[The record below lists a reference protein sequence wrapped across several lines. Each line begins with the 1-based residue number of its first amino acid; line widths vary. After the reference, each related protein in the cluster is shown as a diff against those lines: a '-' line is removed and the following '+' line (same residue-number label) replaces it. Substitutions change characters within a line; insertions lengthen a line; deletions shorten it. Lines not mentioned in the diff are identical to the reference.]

1 VVRIVRRRVFSV
13 PKKSRNSY
21 GKVADTFSEAFAGL
35 YIRLLITG
43 ERGLRT
49 QDKSNPGIEYD
60 ELRLAAYRCTATPS
74 VVVGRTEG
82 GIEKWLTRKQTPDGR
97 EGVIVQLWGMYK
109 ENEDEA
115 KQLDRFYKEMSI
127 KIRQDVLS
135 VTTTRVFGLAN
146 SEDRLDKKN
155 MVIDSEER
163 IGKCGGG
170 YEWFS
175 SEDGTETINI
185 PLMMGYDFKIDRHLA
200 CGIGV
205 SGGNIWLLCDSIET
219 GRKAGRRAIEAIKQV
234 EGVIT
239 PFYVCPSGSAT
250 EDYPPIGPPTN
261 YTYCPTLR
269 GKLKEK
275 SKVASEVKSI
285 PEIVIDGTSLE
296 AVKKAIKAAIDN
308 VVDMDGVIQISAGN
322 YEGKLGKY
330 KIYLKEL
337 LN

>member
-1 VVRIVRRRVFSV
+1 VFSL
-13 PKKSRNSY
+13 PKKWRDSY
-21 GKVADTFSEAFAGL
+21 EKITDTYSEAFPGL
-35 YIRLLITG
+35 YTRLLITG
-43 ERGLRT
+43 ERGTSAR
-49 QDKSNPGIEYD
+49 DRSNPGIEYD

-74 VVVGRTEG
+74 IVVGRTEG

-97 EGVIVQLWGMYK
+97 EGVIVQLWGMFK
-109 ENEDEA
+109 EGEDIA

-127 KIRQDVLS
+127 KIRQDILS
-135 VTTTRVFGLAN
+135 VATTRVFTLAN
-146 SEDRLDKKN
+146 PQEKKDKWN
-155 MVIDSEER
+155 LVIDAEER
-163 IGKCGGG
+163 VGKCGGG

-175 SEDGTETINI
+175 SENSTETINV
-185 PLMMGYDFKIDRHLA
+185 PLMMGYDFKIDRYLP

-205 SGGNIWLLCDSIET
+205 SGGSIWLLCDSIET
-219 GRKAGRRAIEAIKQV
+219 GRRAGRKALQAMKQV

-239 PFYVCPSGSAT
+239 PFYLCPSGSAT

-261 YTYCPTLR
+261 YMYCPTLR

-275 SKVASEVKSI
+275 SKVAPEVKSI
-285 PEIVIDGTSLE
+285 PEIVIDGISLE
-296 AVKKAIKAAIDN
+296 AVKKAIKAAIEN

-330 KIYLKEL
+330 KIYLRQL

>member
-1 VVRIVRRRVFSV
+1 MFMILRRRALSV
-13 PKKSRNSY
+13 SKKSRNSY
-21 GKVADTFSEAFAGL
+21 DKIADTYSEAFPGL

-43 ERGLRT
+43 ERGISAR
-49 QDKSNPGIEYD
+49 DRSNPEIEYD

-82 GIEKWLTRKQTPDGR
+82 GIERWLTKKQTPDGR

-109 ENEDEA
+109 DGEDIA

-135 VTTTRVFGLAN
+135 VTTTRVFSMSN
-146 SEDRLDKKN
+146 PEERPNKNTVLDA
-155 MVIDSEER
+155 EER

-175 SEDGTETINI
+175 SEKNAETINI
-185 PLMMGYDFKIDRHLA
+185 PLMMGYDFKIDRYLP

-205 SGGNIWLLCDSIET
+205 SGGNLWLLCDSIET
-219 GRKAGRRAIEAIKQV
+219 GRRAGRKALEAISQV

-239 PFYVCPSGSAT
+239 PFYLCPSGSAT

-269 GKLKEK
+269 EKLKEK
-275 SKVASEVKSI
+275 SKVAPKVKSI
-285 PEIVIDGTSLE
+285 PEIVIDGISLE
-296 AVKKAIKAAIDN
+296 SVKKAMKAAVEN
-308 VVDMDGVIQISAGN
+308 VVEMDGVIQISAGN

-330 KIYLKEL
+330 KIYLKQL
-337 LN
+337 LH